1 MMTARLLWSIPTIFR
16 AFVCTRRER
25 FQAEMYTAGEEL
37 FALRNTQ
44 HPELVKTKKE
54 TCLLDQLYGL
64 YMDVVH
70 TLERCGN
77 CIVRI
82 NPLTKPLNKY
92 TRICLSVSV

>member
-1 MMTARLLWSIPTIFR
+1 
-16 AFVCTRRER
+16 
-25 FQAEMYTAGEEL
+25 MYTAGEEL

-70 TLERCGN
+70 TLERYREVLW
-77 CIVRI
+77 ISAEDELAVM
-82 NPLTKPLNKY
+82 
-92 TRICLSVSV
+92 SEMVSSFDSRCRKMPRKLREWEAFQV